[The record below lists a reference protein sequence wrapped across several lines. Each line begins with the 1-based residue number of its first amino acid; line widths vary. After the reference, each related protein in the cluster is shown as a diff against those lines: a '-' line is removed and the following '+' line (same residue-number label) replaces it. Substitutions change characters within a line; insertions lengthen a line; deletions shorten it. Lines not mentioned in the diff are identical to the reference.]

1 MAGSKEQRLIELVVK
16 AVGDADI
23 KRLGREMQA
32 MRKEATASRKGIDSL
47 NAGMKG
53 MASVAKTAAAGL
65 AAFMSVR
72 AVVGVF
78 NELSQAMDNAAKD
91 SQKFGVTAETLTR
104 LQYAAKISGADVA
117 QLGVGLQKLTKN
129 MATVDTATTPAAKAL
144 RALGITAK
152 TDVNEAMGI
161 LADQFANMPDGAQKA
176 ALAMEVFGKS
186 GTSLIPM
193 LNEGRAGLKQL
204 TDEADRFGATIS
216 TKAARAAED
225 FNDNM
230 MRLKTAAMGAAK
242 NFTAGLM
249 PALKTV
255 TDQLVRMLG
264 SSKDFESFGEAAGEA
279 LYWIAD
285 KVIYATGW
293 VRRIVEAFRGL
304 ADAAKSFATGGLDA
318 MNASLSRTAD
328 NLTRIQTETEQMR
341 YRMKLASAYETA
353 GYLDKRGERGTGG
366 VELADEAFEKEAKA
380 AKEVTKEKE
389 KARDFTKE
397 ELADIHQHV
406 IAMHA
411 EAELMKQMEVTQ
423 RALLDDLE
431 AMQPITADLRG
442 FWAKSGVDA
451 DLLRD
456 SVSDLAD
463 GLVDVFSGAEK
474 SFSNFLRTFLA
485 GIAKMIAQ
493 QMLYNA
499 IAGALKSWGV
509 AGFADGGVFAGGRQV
524 QAFAGG
530 GIVGGPTMFP
540 MRGGRTGLMGE
551 RGPEAIMPLARTSD
565 GRLGV
570 ATSGGGGNVTIV
582 NNTGVAANAK
592 VRQDSEGRMEII
604 MEAAQLGAN
613 MAESRTERS
622 VRSGY
627 GGLSRGLQS
636 TYGLRRR
643 G

>member
-230 MRLKTAAMGAAK
+230 MRLKTSAMGAAK

-249 PALKTV
+249 PAP
-255 TDQLVRMLG
+255 
-264 SSKDFESFGEAAGEA
+264 
-279 LYWIAD
+279 
-285 KVIYATGW
+285 
-293 VRRIVEAFRGL
+293 
-304 ADAAKSFATGGLDA
+304 
-318 MNASLSRTAD
+318 NAP
-328 NLTRIQTETEQMR
+328 
-341 YRMKLASAYETA
+341 
-353 GYLDKRGERGTGG
+353 G
-366 VELADEAFEKEAKA
+366 
-380 AKEVTKEKE
+380 
-389 KARDFTKE
+389 
-397 ELADIHQHV
+397 
-406 IAMHA
+406 
-411 EAELMKQMEVTQ
+411 
-423 RALLDDLE
+423 
-431 AMQPITADLRG
+431 
-442 FWAKSGVDA
+442 
-451 DLLRD
+451 
-456 SVSDLAD
+456 
-463 GLVDVFSGAEK
+463 
-474 SFSNFLRTFLA
+474 
-485 GIAKMIAQ
+485 
-493 QMLYNA
+493 
-499 IAGALKSWGV
+499 
-509 AGFADGGVFAGGRQV
+509 
-524 QAFAGG
+524 
-530 GIVGGPTMFP
+530 
-540 MRGGRTGLMGE
+540 
-551 RGPEAIMPLARTSD
+551 
-565 GRLGV
+565 
-570 ATSGGGGNVTIV
+570 
-582 NNTGVAANAK
+582 
-592 VRQDSEGRMEII
+592 
-604 MEAAQLGAN
+604 
-613 MAESRTERS
+613 
-622 VRSGY
+622 
-627 GGLSRGLQS
+627 
-636 TYGLRRR
+636 
-643 G
+643 